1 MGERD
6 WRPAIHDPRTF
17 VAVDREAW
25 REACAAAAAGDTIVI
40 PAGSDVIPSDG
51 TNLPVRGVIV
61 RATPPDRDEAG
72 RSDRGRGAGSWRYG
86 RWVAGEAGMPARD
99 R

>member
-1 MGERD
+1 MDGC
-6 WRPAIHDPRTF
+6 TF
-17 VAVDREAW
+17 VAVDWEAW
-25 REACAAAAAGDTIVI
+25 REACDATAAGDTIII

-61 RATPPDRDEAG
+61 RATPPDPDEAA
-72 RSDRGRGAGSWRYG
+72 RRGPGARRWWYG
-86 RWVAGEAGMPARD
+86 RWVAGEAGMPARY